1 MKIRKLMLLLCLCAI
16 CAMAQTASS
25 PKFILQKNS
34 DLSIV
39 HSFSDNGKW
48 AIVKGATTDQR
59 KGSVVRIVDV
69 TTQAETVVKTDGQT
83 DEEAMGA
90 YMVNDITDDG
100 SIAVGGYNGSL
111 TDDGSYLG
119 IPGIFD
125 MSTKTWRKL
134 TCPLTVQSGYVTS
147 VTPDGKYAVGFG
159 EDNAADVFSS
169 NSTGIMWDLTTMRPM
184 TLNGLPTMPQD
195 YTSRQETYTQISAD
209 GRYIIIY
216 GNQSIRPTA
225 YVYDRTNE
233 SYIQFGKGGTNAP
246 AGFLMMEGA
255 PVISA
260 NGKYV
265 AGTIRDVNDNLFAVV
280 YNIETQTYTS
290 YDSTEEYDLRVGFVD
305 DNGLVYA
312 SSPATSPLREWQ
324 VLSEGIWY
332 PFSLICTQRYGID
345 FFNKTGFDN
354 TGTLWAASADGK
366 VLGSMV
372 SPQGESYIAVLP
384 ENLNESCKNI
394 DLLQSFSATPAPGSQ
409 FHWLSTITLRFNQVI
424 SVLGGSNSAVLRDA
438 NGNVVRNSLGFA
450 LTASDNHSLIVTFR
464 ETGLTEGE
472 TYTVEIPEGSICLAA
487 NNEKKN
493 HTITLSYVGRDERPV
508 EVASIFPENG
518 AEIARID
525 NSSNFPVLTF
535 TSDVKVSDSA
545 EASLYEITEDGDS
558 KVASL
563 QVVTGSSDSKVVG
576 LLPSATQYLYAGAN
590 YKVVLAAGSVTDIS
604 GSAKTGNKEIT
615 ISYIGTYERAIST
628 DNAILFSEDFNNLS
642 QSITSMIRYE
652 GDHNTPTD
660 DMVALAFDADN
671 QPWNLSTRETNESSD
686 FFASSTSMYSPA
698 GTSDDWMVIPQL
710 IIPDAFCT
718 LSFDAQKYLDTK
730 KDHLKIVIWECS
742 ENFNVLTSSTIERM
756 KSEGEILDY
765 DLTIGET
772 EEGVEGE
779 WEHIAIDLAK
789 YNGKKIYIGFW
800 NNNTDQSMIFVD
812 NIVVMRNLKYLMSLT
827 NKQAVVNKESI
838 AIAGKLTINSEIDTF
853 TSVELT
859 LNDAEGNVIDT
870 FSRTGL
876 TLAKNDAVSFE
887 FTNKLPLV
895 AGEVNN
901 FTIGV
906 KLDDYTDVT
915 KSWVQNLTFEPVK
928 RVVLEEYTGTTCP
941 NCPQG
946 ILAIENLEKLFG
958 DQIIPVSLHTYTGD
972 PYSTTALES
981 YSYSLGLVAAPS
993 GMIQRNGWIVSPMG
1007 TDDDGNVIFSNG
1019 YGLWQDMVA
1028 AELNNPTYLEL
1039 SVPQATIDNETRDIK
1054 LNVQIESALNMKNQ
1068 YINVFPVAL
1077 EDGLI
1082 NSQDNNFYIYD
1093 DPEFGEWG
1101 KNGKYGS
1108 ATAYNVTHNDVVR
1121 TYWGSITGT
1130 NIGFPQKFEAGEK
1143 YSQELTLS
1151 YPESVEV
1158 HENGKIVL
1166 MIIDGNTGVTLNAV
1180 TVPFSQLVPAGIADI
1195 AADDKAVKI
1204 AVEGNR
1210 VTAKAEG
1217 NIALTLYQ
1225 TDGAMIGTAEG
1236 TDSVSVA
1243 TGDYQG
1249 VVIVKAVTDQGVTAQ
1264 KIIL

>member
-1 MKIRKLMLLLCLCAI
+1 MKIRNMMLLLSLCVI
-16 CAMAQTASS
+16 GAMAQTSGT
-25 PKFILQKNS
+25 PKFILQKNN

-39 HSFSDNGKW
+39 HTFSDNGKW
-48 AIVKGATTDQR
+48 AIVKGATAAQR
-59 KGSVVRIVDV
+59 KSSVVRIVDV
-69 TTQAETVVKTDGQT
+69 TTQAETAVKTEGQT
-83 DEEAMGA
+83 DEEAMGI
-90 YMVNDITDDG
+90 YIVNDITDDG
-100 SIAVGGYNGSL
+100 NTLVGGFNGSL

-125 MSTKTWRKL
+125 MSTKTWTKL
-134 TCPLTVQSGYVTS
+134 FCPLTVECGYVNC

-159 EDNAADVFSS
+159 EDNAEDVFSS
-169 NSTGIMWDLTTMRPM
+169 NSTGIMWDLSTKRPV

-209 GRYIIIY
+209 GRYIIIF

-225 YVYDRTNE
+225 FVYDRTNE

-246 AGFLMMEGA
+246 SNYLMMEGA
-255 PVISA
+255 PVLSA

-265 AGTIRDVNDNLFAVV
+265 AGTIRDVNDNLYVVV
-280 YNIETQTYTS
+280 YNTETQTYTN
-290 YDSTEEYDLRVGFVD
+290 YDSKEEYDLRVGFVD
-305 DNGLVYA
+305 NNGLVYA
-312 SSPATSPLREWQ
+312 SSPATTPVREWQ

-332 PFSLICTQRYGID
+332 PFSLICTQRFGID
-345 FFNKTGFDN
+345 FFKTTGFDN

-372 SPQGESYIAVLP
+372 SPQGESYIAILP
-384 ENLNESCKNI
+384 ENLNDACRSI

-409 FHWLSTITLRFNQVI
+409 FHWLSAITLRFNQVI
-424 SVLGGSNSAVLRDA
+424 SVLGGANSAVLRDSD
-438 NGNVVRNSLGFA
+438 GNVVRNSIGFA
-450 LTASDNHSLIVTFR
+450 LTASDNHSLIITFR
-464 ETGLTEGE
+464 ESGLEEGK
-472 TYTVEIPEGSICLAA
+472 TYTVEIPEGSICLAG

-493 HTITLSYVGRDERPV
+493 KVITINYLGRDEKPV
-508 EVASIFPENG
+508 EIASIFPEDN

-535 TSDVKVSDSA
+535 TSDVKVADGA

-563 QVVTGSSDSKVVG
+563 QVVSSSSDSKVVG

-604 GSAKTGNKEIT
+604 GSAKTANAEIVINYT
-615 ISYIGTYERAIST
+615 GTYERAIST
-628 DNAILFSEDFNNLS
+628 DNATLFSENFNNLS

-652 GDHNTPTD
+652 GDHNQPTD

-671 QPWNLSTRETNESSD
+671 QPWNLSTRETKESSD
-686 FFASSTSMYSPA
+686 FFASSTSMYNPA
-698 GTSDDWMVIPQL
+698 GQSDDWMVIPQL
-710 IIPDAFCT
+710 VIPDAFCT

-742 ENFNVLTSSTIERM
+742 ENFNVLTSSIIERM
-756 KSEGEILDY
+756 KSEGEIIDY

-772 EEGVEGE
+772 EEGIEGE
-779 WEHIAIDLAK
+779 WEHYAIDLAK
-789 YNGKKIYIGFW
+789 YDGKKIYIGFW
-800 NNNTDQSMIFVD
+800 NNNNDQSMIFVD

-838 AIAGKLTINSEIDTF
+838 AIAGKLTINSEIDTYS
-853 TSVELT
+853 SVELT
-859 LNDAEGNVIDT
+859 LNDAQGNVIDT

-876 TLAKNDAVSFE
+876 TLVKNDAVSFE

-895 AGEVNN
+895 VGEVNQ

-915 KSWVQNLTFEPVK
+915 KSSVQNLAFEPVK

-958 DQIIPVSLHTYTGD
+958 DQIIPISLHTYSGD
-972 PYSTTALES
+972 PYSNSALES

-1019 YGLWQDMVA
+1019 FGLWQDMVA
-1028 AELNNPTYLEL
+1028 KELNNPTYLGL
-1039 SVPQATIDNETRDIK
+1039 SVPQATIDADTRDIK
-1054 LNVQIESALNMKNQ
+1054 LNVQLESALNMKNQ

-1082 NSQDNNFYIYD
+1082 NSQENNFYIYD
-1093 DPEFGEWG
+1093 DPALGEWG

-1108 ATAYNVTHNDVVR
+1108 ATVYNVTHNDVAR
-1121 TYWGSITGT
+1121 TYWGSITGS

-1151 YPESVEV
+1151 YPENVEV

-1166 MIIDGNTGVTLNAV
+1166 MIIDGNTGAMLNAV
-1180 TVPFSQLVPAGIADI
+1180 TVPFSRLVSTGIDGI
-1195 AADDKAVKI
+1195 AADETSVKVAI
-1204 AVEGNR
+1204 ANGSVVVSAQGDIEVSLYMPNG
-1210 VTAKAEG
+1210 
-1217 NIALTLYQ
+1217 AL
-1225 TDGAMIGTAEG
+1225 IGSAQGSE
-1236 TDSVSVA
+1236 SVSVA
-1243 TGDYQG
+1243 TGDYHG
-1249 VVIVKAVTDQGVTAQ
+1249 VVIVKIATDEGVAAQ